1 MEEKKR
7 KRLYLTMDEWRISP
21 HFIDLGHVED
31 HETIELILVTSDD
44 LSGAVTAEFAL
55 GKTRALAPQVST
67 SDGAI
72 IILFTA
78 AMLSEP
84 GLGSL
89 QIVEHYPDGAMWH
102 SSILQYRVRDSI
114 KANATVPE
122 EQLTAFDRA
131 LSSYAKQMSL
141 VTETN
146 QIAKDAL
153 EKATEAETS
162 VKSLTNATETDDG
175 LMSKADKTKLDALQ
189 GPLIVYAT
197 KKEKASDDTSTTDTC
212 TLDHTAKEIY
222 EAMASGRVVQAYVNM
237 PDTYTGTDGKTQ
249 DLTLIRRGIDNS
261 YPLEKA
267 IYFLQDKQYSI
278 YFYRINYDKHSDAY
292 TDGSDKVTLRGL
304 QVQLLRM
311 WCVDADA
318 TEAEFVTYWWA
329 YDGRPA
335 LDLVKQHIRSEL
347 AQVSE
352 QVTELNNFSHPL
364 IVYATKQ
371 EKAATDVF
379 DKYTLDHPA
388 KEIYE
393 AAASGREV
401 RVYVRRSAVSQSVTD
416 GISASYVLSSFT
428 LFKKEPVKYT
438 VFFKASSSDSL
449 GGDEQYE
456 DQNEKVYVKGN
467 KVTMLYLSMQP
478 ADGTQAIS
486 STWSAYDERPALDLV
501 KTHIRSELSA
511 VSDRVTKLESSS
523 SGTSKLVLTATA
535 TGKSNTA
542 GAALYSLGK
551 TRSEVYQAV
560 QDGTDVEV
568 RFHDDSQNV
577 DVILRPAYIGPSSN
591 GLHQITFSGVYAFGA
606 SQVTAIYYYAL
617 QYDMVDEDN
626 FILLSRRTD

>member
-44 LSGAVTAEFAL
+44 LSGMVTAEFAL
-55 GKTRALAPQVST
+55 GKTRALAPQVSV

-72 IILFTA
+72 VILFTA

-89 QIVEHYPDGAMWH
+89 QIVEHYPDGAIWH

-146 QIAKDAL
+146 QTAKDAL

-162 VKSLTNATETDDG
+162 VKSLTAATEAMDG
-175 LMSKADKTKLDALQ
+175 LMSKEDKTKLDALQ

-197 KKEKASDDTSTTDTC
+197 K
-212 TLDHTAKEIY
+212 
-222 EAMASGRVVQAYVNM
+222 
-237 PDTYTGTDGKTQ
+237 
-249 DLTLIRRGIDNS
+249 
-261 YPLEKA
+261 
-267 IYFLQDKQYSI
+267 
-278 YFYRINYDKHSDAY
+278 
-292 TDGSDKVTLRGL
+292 
-304 QVQLLRM
+304 
-311 WCVDADA
+311 
-318 TEAEFVTYWWA
+318 
-329 YDGRPA
+329 
-335 LDLVKQHIRSEL
+335 
-347 AQVSE
+347 
-352 QVTELNNFSHPL
+352 
-364 IVYATKQ
+364 Q

-379 DKYTLDHPA
+379 DRYTLDHPA

-401 RVYVRRSAVSQSVTD
+401 RVYVKRSAVSQSVTD

-478 ADGTQAIS
+478 ADGTLAIS
-486 STWSAYDERPALDLV
+486 STWSAYDGRPALDLV

-511 VSDRVTKLESSS
+511 VSDRVTKLEAGS
-523 SGTSKLVLTATA
+523 SGNTKLVLTATA

-568 RFHDDSQNV
+568 RFHDTSQNV

-591 GLHQITFSGVYAFGA
+591 GLHQIAFSGVYAFGA